1 MAVVGV
7 GYFGTLHAQKIA
19 ALPDATLVAVCDILP
34 ERAGQIGEA
43 LGVPGVTDCRSLIGE
58 VDAVT
63 IAVPTAAHFEVARL
77 FLDAGVHVL
86 IEKPMTGDVER
97 ARALIEM
104 ARRRGVILQVGHL
117 PRFCAALPIIRGLL
131 DRPAYIET
139 DRIAPF
145 KPRGTDVNVI
155 LDLMIHDIDLVLSL
169 VNEPVADVEAIGT
182 PVLSDSEDVANA
194 RIKFASGCVAV
205 LTASRV
211 GTKAERKM
219 RIFQPDCYMGVDFL
233 AGTVRI
239 ARRQRGPDDPGLEV
253 REESFTDSDDLAAEI
268 AAFAAAVA
276 SGSPPRVNG
285 EDGLRALEMAYR
297 INRCISG
304 A

>member
-1 MAVVGV
+1 
-7 GYFGTLHAQKIA
+7 
-19 ALPDATLVAVCDILP
+19 
-34 ERAGQIGEA
+34 
-43 LGVPGVTDCRSLIGE
+43 
-58 VDAVT
+58 
-63 IAVPTAAHFEVARL
+63 
-77 FLDAGVHVL
+77 GVHVL
-86 IEKPMTGDVER
+86 IEKPMTGEVER
-97 ARALIEM
+97 ARALIEL
-104 ARRRGVILQVGHL
+104 ARRRNVILQVGHL

-194 RIKFASGCVAV
+194 RIRFAGGCVAV

-233 AGTVRI
+233 AGTVRT
-239 ARRQRGPDDPGLEV
+239 ARRRRPPDEPGLEV
-253 REESFTDSDDLAAEI
+253 REQSFADSDDLAAEI
-268 AAFAAAVA
+268 AAFASAVA

-285 EDGLRALEMAYR
+285 EDGLRALETAHR

-304 A
+304 T